1 MEFYR
6 GFDSI
11 TTNQQ
16 SKTVFYAGVL
26 ELAYIRVL
34 ESLAERIK
42 GSTPF
47 TRTNLGSNS
56 NNFLFRYYGFIN
68 IDFWRMWA

>member
-16 SKTVFYAGVL
+16 SKTVFCAGVL

-47 TRTNLGSNS
+47 TRTTM
-56 NNFLFRYYGFIN
+56 I
-68 IDFWRMWA
+68 I

>member
-1 MEFYR
+1 MELYR
-6 GFDSI
+6 GFSSI

-16 SKTVFYAGVL
+16 IKTANIYAGVL

-34 ESLAERIK
+34 EALAERIK

-47 TRTNLGSNS
+47 TRTTM
-56 NNFLFRYYGFIN
+56 I
-68 IDFWRMWA
+68 I